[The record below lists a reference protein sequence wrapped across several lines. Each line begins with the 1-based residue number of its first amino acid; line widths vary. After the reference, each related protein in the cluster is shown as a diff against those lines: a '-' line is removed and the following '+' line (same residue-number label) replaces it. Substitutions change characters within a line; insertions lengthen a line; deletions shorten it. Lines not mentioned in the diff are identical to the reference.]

1 MSDLFNNAAINPPS
15 VTQSVTTGTLTTEL
29 LGFGE
34 NAADGGFVLYPNM
47 SNTNQIQSVYSK
59 H

>member
-1 MSDLFNNAAINPPS
+1 MGAVNSAINPPS
-15 VTQSVTTGTLTTEL
+15 VPQAAPTGTLTTEL

-34 NAADGGFVLYPNM
+34 DDAANGGFILYPNM

>member
-1 MSDLFNNAAINPPS
+1 MDNVNSMLNPPDQQVYS
-15 VTQSVTTGTLTTEL
+15 AKTGVVTVGALETE
-29 LGFGE
+29 GE
-34 NAADGGFVLYPNM
+34 AAADGGFILYPNM

>member
-1 MSDLFNNAAINPPS
+1 MDAVNSAINPPS
-15 VTQSVTTGTLTTEL
+15 VPQAAPTATLTTEL

-34 NAADGGFVLYPNM
+34 DAADGGFILYPNM